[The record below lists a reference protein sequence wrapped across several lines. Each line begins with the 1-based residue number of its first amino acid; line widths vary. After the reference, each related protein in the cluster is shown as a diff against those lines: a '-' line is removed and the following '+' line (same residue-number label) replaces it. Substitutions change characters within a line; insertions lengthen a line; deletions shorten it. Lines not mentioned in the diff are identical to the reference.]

1 MSLYSRDLFCR
12 LDGFTP
18 GEGVILIGATNFP
31 ESLDK
36 ALVRPGRFDRHIV
49 VPLPDVRGRMEIL
62 KHHLR
67 NIAFDKIGVDV
78 STIARGT
85 IGFSGADLQ
94 ALVNQAAVKASV
106 DDAPA
111 VRASHFE
118 WAKERVS
125 GILKWKNT
133 VQNTDAQAVDR

>member
-1 MSLYSRDLFCR
+1 M
-12 LDGFTP
+12 
-18 GEGVILIGATNFP
+18 ILIGATNFP